1 MIEALKIIITTFK
14 MRFLSFVLLLFVVLT
29 VLMIPV
35 SDRNV
40 RIKEERQLE
49 NHLRNAVDE
58 RSKAFMASIERLKR
72 DTLFLA
78 GTPPIQ
84 GIIRAKNNGGI
95 DPQVN
100 NATEVWEQ
108 RLQEIFSA
116 YLEIQPG
123 VQQVRY
129 IGVADQGRELVR
141 VDRKGQKIAVIGAA
155 QLQQKADRDYFFE
168 SLNRA
173 LGEVYVSK
181 IDLNREF
188 GEIEIPHIP
197 TLRLATPVFDKAGSA
212 FGVLVINVNLLD
224 IFATIGADFSS
235 DENVYLVNS
244 DGDFLMHPEAG
255 RAFGFELGAPF
266 RWQDEFDR
274 TFSSKENKLYRVSDG
289 ALFYIAAREN
299 YYDGDHSLG
308 VAVLAPESVV
318 DQTVAA
324 ARTYNLIILVSLLF
338 ITLVFLYLM
347 AINIRRREE
356 PARQN
361 SSMAAIVEGSN
372 DAIVSETVDGVIHS
386 WNDAAQRMFG
396 YATEQ
401 VVGKT
406 MNSLVVPED
415 LEDEAVMLRKRVFNG
430 ETIPNFETRRRDQDG
445 DVIYVSIT
453 VSPVKDANGRIFAAA
468 NIIRDIS
475 DMKAA
480 QAQLVEM
487 NHRLEE
493 QVAARTSELE
503 ASGVLQDAILANA
516 GYAIFA
522 NKPDGTITLFNPAA
536 EAMLGYSASEMV
548 NKRTMQVM
556 FIKEE
561 IEAEL
566 KRLAQLDHKT
576 LVDSNGKLI
585 TQDVNYEKEW
595 TFIRKDG
602 TRIPVLLKS
611 NTLYD
616 KENKVSG
623 YIGIARDLTL
633 QKQQQA
639 ELMKA
644 KAMAEEASKTK
655 GEFLANMSH
664 EIRTPMNAV
673 LGMLNLLKYTDM
685 TNRQL
690 DYVSKASGA
699 AEALL
704 GIINDIL
711 DFSKIEAGKLLLEKR
726 PFSIDEILKDIA
738 VILSMNISDK
748 NVEILFNIDPAV
760 PKTVLGDSLRIKQIL
775 INLAGNAVKFTEQGE
790 VMLSVFVQHERS
802 NSMVLGFKVSD
813 TGIGMS
819 ADQQKRVFE
828 SFTQAEAATT
838 RRFGG
843 TGLGL
848 VICQRLIRLM
858 GGELE
863 VESEEGKG
871 STFSFS
877 LIIEPVEDGALRE
890 PARRALPVEYEN
902 LRLLVLDDN
911 AHAREIIAG
920 ICQNLGWEVEEAE
933 SGNIGLELIKRSLLE
948 AKPYDIV
955 FIDWMMPGLDG
966 WQTASAIQALCAD
979 TLTPRLVMVT
989 GHAKEVFEQ
998 QEDAISTA
1006 LDGFLMKPV
1015 TASDIYNTIIEA
1027 LADKSAE
1034 YKTGIQQSK
1043 ATNDGLVGMRILLV
1057 EDNITNQQ
1065 VARELLAIEGAEIV
1079 VADNGQIALDSIRH
1093 AKLPFDAVLMDIQM
1107 PVMDGY
1113 TATREIRETL
1123 KLNYLPIVAMT
1134 ANAMPA
1140 DRAACLAAGMN
1151 DHIGKPFDLAE
1162 LVTVLQTVCGRAKS
1176 NPQVDAV
1183 SKSEGRGDLPE
1194 APVGFAFKEAL
1205 LRLGN
1210 NRELYASQAR
1220 MFASRHRDDLGKV
1233 LLLIQKGNRPGAVR
1247 ELHTLRGV
1255 AGTLGAQALASRLSE
1270 LEMAAK
1276 GLVEV
1281 PVIETLLNATEVHL
1295 EEACEVMLKLAD
1307 SLAAPSRDVTPPPL
1321 IDEEINAKLDEFGRL
1336 LKDSNMSAL
1345 DSFESL
1351 RAIFAVDSEPAIKV
1365 REAMASLDF
1374 AAALEALNM
1383 MRDN

>member
-1 MIEALKIIITTFK
+1 VIKALKVIITTFK
-14 MRFLSFVLLLFVVLT
+14 MRFLSLALLLIVVVT

-35 SDRNV
+35 SDHNV
-40 RIKEERQLE
+40 RLKEERQLE

-78 GTPPIQ
+78 GTSPIQ
-84 GIIRAKNNGGI
+84 GIIRARNNGGV

-116 YLEIQPG
+116 YLEIQSG

-141 VDRKGQKIAVIGAA
+141 VDRKENKITVVGAEK
-155 QLQQKADRDYFFE
+155 LQQKADRDYFLE
-168 SLNRA
+168 TLNRDV
-173 LGEVYVSK
+173 GEVYVSK

-188 GEIEIPHIP
+188 GEIEVPHIP
-197 TLRLATPVFDKAGSA
+197 TLRLATVVFDKAGNA
-212 FGVLVINVNLLD
+212 FGVIVINVNLLE
-224 IFATIGADFSS
+224 IFSTIGADFSA
-235 DENVYLVNS
+235 DEYVYLVNS
-244 DGDFLMHPEAG
+244 EGDFLMHPESG
-255 RAFGFELGAPF
+255 RAFGFELGESF
-266 RWQDEFDR
+266 RWQDEFNKK
-274 TFSSKENKLYRVSDG
+274 FSGNENKINRISDG
-289 ALFYIAAREN
+289 GLFYIAAREN
-299 YYDGDHSLG
+299 YYDDDHYLG
-308 VAVLAPESVV
+308 VAVLASDNVV
-318 DQTVAA
+318 DQAVSA
-324 ARTYNLIILVSLLF
+324 ARTYNLIILLSLFF
-338 ITLVFLYLM
+338 ITLVFLYLV
-347 AINIRRREE
+347 AINIRRREQS
-356 PARQN
+356 ARQN

-372 DAIVSETVDGVIHS
+372 DAIISETIDGVIHS

-396 YATEQ
+396 YPAEQ
-401 VVGKT
+401 VVGQT
-406 MNSLVVPED
+406 MNNLVVPRD
-415 LEDEAVMLRKRVFNG
+415 LEDEAIMLRKRVFNG
-430 ETIPNFETRRRDQDG
+430 ETIPNFETHRRDQNG
-445 DVIYVSIT
+445 QVIFVSIT
-453 VSPVKDANGRIFAAA
+453 VSPVKGANGRIFAAA

-480 QAQLVEM
+480 QAQLVEL

-548 NKRTMQVM
+548 NKKTMQVM

-576 LVDSNGKLI
+576 LIDSNGKII
-585 TQDVNYEKEW
+585 TQDVNFEKEW
-595 TFIRKDG
+595 TFVRKDG
-602 TRIPVLLKS
+602 MQIPVLLKS

-616 KENKVSG
+616 KKGKVSG

-639 ELMKA
+639 ELLKA
-644 KAMAEEASKTK
+644 KALAEEASKTK

-685 TNRQL
+685 TSRQL
-690 DYVSKASGA
+690 DYVVKASGA

-711 DFSKIEAGKLLLEKR
+711 DFSKIEAGKLLLENR

-775 INLAGNAVKFTEQGE
+775 INLAGNAIKFTEYGE
-790 VMLSVFVQHERS
+790 VMLSVFVQHERK
-802 NSMVLGFKVSD
+802 NRMVLGFKVSD

-848 VICQRLIRLM
+848 VICQRLIRMM

-877 LIIEPVEDGALRE
+877 LIVEAVANKAQCE
-890 PARRALPVEYEN
+890 PAQRVLPVEYEN

-911 AHAREIIAG
+911 AHAREIISG
-920 ICQNLGWEVEEAE
+920 ICKNLGWDVEEAE
-933 SGNIGLELIKRSLLE
+933 SGDTGLALIKQSLSE

-966 WQTASAIQALCAD
+966 WQTANAIQALCAD
-979 TLTPRLVMVT
+979 TQTPRLVMVT

-998 QEDAISTA
+998 QEETINTS

-1027 LADKSAE
+1027 LAGKSAE
-1034 YKTGIQQSK
+1034 LKTGIQQSK
-1043 ATNDGLVGMRILLV
+1043 TANDGLVGMRILLV

-1093 AKLPFDAVLMDIQM
+1093 ADLPFDAVLMDIQM

-1162 LVTVLQTVCGRAKS
+1162 LVAVLQTVCGRTKS
-1176 NPQVDAV
+1176 NSTLDAENKNEERAV
-1183 SKSEGRGDLPE
+1183 LPE
-1194 APVGFAFKEAL
+1194 APNGFAFKEAL

-1220 MFASRHRDDLGKV
+1220 MFASRHRDDLRKV
-1233 LLLIQKGNRPGAVR
+1233 LVLIQKGSRPNAVR

-1276 GLVEV
+1276 GVVEV
-1281 PVIETLLNATEVHL
+1281 PVIETLLNATEVYL
-1295 EEACEVMLKLAD
+1295 EEACDVMLKLAD
-1307 SLAAPSRDVTPPPL
+1307 ALASPEREMTPPPF
-1321 IDEEINAKLDEFGRL
+1321 IDEGTNAKLDEFAL
-1336 LKDSNMSAL
+1336 FLKDSNMSAL
-1345 DSFESL
+1345 DSFENL
-1351 RAIFAVDSEPAIKV
+1351 RAIFMVDSEPAIKV
-1365 REAMASLDF
+1365 REAMAALDF
-1374 AAALEALNM
+1374 AAALEALNV
-1383 MRDN
+1383 MREN